1 MMAVLQRLHDQQQGE
16 GGVAA
21 DHSSTD
27 GSSNNSDSDS
37 DEQGPDNNMAY
48 GPPPGPALKQL
59 LKRALREG
67 ASFDVQPSDLTPELM
82 RELEAL
88 SVRGHL
94 SHLVQPWEPWWESD
108 AAAALQLNTAG
119 QRVIQDMQQLHQQ
132 VQHQQTA
139 AQDVSGAVG
148 GSTEVAKGLPQ
159 PSEEALPT
167 LQQLAGQAHRPS
179 VMLPWQL
186 LQLLVAYC
194 AVMRQ
199 YNGDPQAEGGWEAA
213 QQLLLQAPPLIQ
225 AALAGSKGSKSSSN
239 GGGLR
244 PTPTAAPQPDLQ
256 EQAER
261 QAQSLQAPRASILP
275 PDSVRCACLQLLDA
289 AVAAGS
295 SPGGQEQ
302 WQEQLTAA
310 AAAVSSGGGGALEYE
325 QRTLLQVAQ
334 ADAFKL
340 LDLGRPAVVL
350 ALTDSRRLMQA
361 GKEQV
366 KQQLQASG
374 GKGQQLQRQRR
385 QLQQLRQCFGLAGQ
399 KLWYF
404 MVWSNEQAAGVCPL
418 LAQELAAELQGQQA
432 AAQQDKGIALTKHQ
446 AEVVV
451 PQKPAGPVLSQEAVV
466 DCCPPSCRPVAEPF
480 QPVTGLYDLD

>member
-1 MMAVLQRLHDQQQGE
+1 
-16 GGVAA
+16 
-21 DHSSTD
+21 
-27 GSSNNSDSDS
+27 
-37 DEQGPDNNMAY
+37 
-48 GPPPGPALKQL
+48 
-59 LKRALREG
+59 
-67 ASFDVQPSDLTPELM
+67 M
-82 RELEAL
+82 REVDAL
-88 SVRGHL
+88 SLRGHL
-94 SHLVQPWEPWWESD
+94 SHLVKPWEPWWESD

-132 VQHQQTA
+132 VQQQQTA
-139 AQDVSGAVG
+139 AQDVSSVVSAAGD
-148 GSTEVAKGLPQ
+148 STDVAKGLPQ

-194 AVMRQ
+194 SVMRQ

-225 AALAGSKGSKSSSN
+225 AAVAGSKGSKSSSN
-239 GGGLR
+239 I
-244 PTPTAAPQPDLQ
+244 PTPTAASQPDFTDHA
-256 EQAER
+256 EQ
-261 QAQSLQAPRASILP
+261 QAHSVQAPSASILP

-310 AAAVSSGGGGALEYE
+310 AAAVNSGGGGALEYE
-325 QRTLLQVAQ
+325 QRTLMQVAQ

-340 LDLGRPAVVL
+340 LQLGRSAVVL

-418 LAQELAAELQGQQA
+418 LAQQLAEELQGQQA
-432 AAQQDKGIALTKHQ
+432 AAQQGKGITLTKHQ
-446 AEVVV
+446 TEGV
-451 PQKPAGPVLSQEAVV
+451 PQKPPGPFISQEAVV
-466 DCCPPSCRPVAEPF
+466 VQQSSPPSCRPVAEPS